1 MSLTR
6 CSIDRWHSDSE
17 SPAEESVSE
26 QSPSELK
33 EPSYSM
39 AGMDPSWGPKRHRT
53 LLLQKYINKRN
64 NQEIY
69 KVVKNEPKPLDPFVK
84 QKVKDLIEQLRN

>member
-53 LLLQKYINKRN
+53 LLAEVHQQAKQPGDLQGR
-64 NQEIY
+64 QE
-69 KVVKNEPKPLDPFVK
+69 
-84 QKVKDLIEQLRN
+84 